1 MNTSVTVLRW
11 IIRLVFIVSLIL
23 GIMLWTGNGVG
34 YLRLH
39 MWLGFIITFAL
50 LLLAIIGFVA
60 RMRPVLPLIALIWAV
75 LLPVLGIAQ
84 LHIAPGP
91 NHWIVQVLHV
101 IIGIGAIGLAEVLGK
116 RSLNV
121 RPTRPS
127 A

>member
-11 IIRLVFIVSLIL
+11 IIRLLFVVSLIL
-23 GIMLWTGNGVG
+23 GIMLWTGNGYT
-34 YLRLH
+34 YLKLH
-39 MWLGFIITFAL
+39 MWLGFIISFAL

-60 RMRPVLPLIALIWAV
+60 RIRPVLPLVTLIWAV

-84 LHIAPGP
+84 LRIVPGP
-91 NHWIVQVLHV
+91 NHWTIQVLHV

-116 RSLNV
+116 RSL
-121 RPTRPS
+121 T